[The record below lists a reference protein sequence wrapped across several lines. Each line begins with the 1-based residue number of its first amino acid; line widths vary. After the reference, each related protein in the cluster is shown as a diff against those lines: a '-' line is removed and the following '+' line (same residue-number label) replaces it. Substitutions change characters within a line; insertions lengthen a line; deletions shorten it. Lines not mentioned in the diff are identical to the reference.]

1 MTVDSKAA
9 LPWRPIRGLL
19 AYGRIR
25 SKCKKCSDAEDKC
38 ECREED
44 ASPPARP
51 TWNGQLVIDIPRIDL
66 GLGFGWSA
74 RGGIDEILEASC
86 ILITIRRR
94 AGSAG
99 YVFLQRPGPS

>member
-1 MTVDSKAA
+1 MTVDSKGA
-9 LPWRPIRGLL
+9 LLWRPIRSLL

-25 SKCKKCSDAEDKC
+25 SKCEKCSYAEDKC

-51 TWNGQLVIDIPRIDL
+51 TWNGQLAIDIPRIDL
-66 GLGFGWSA
+66 GLSFGWSA
-74 RGGIDEILEASC
+74 GGGIDEILEASH

-99 YVFLQRPGPS
+99 